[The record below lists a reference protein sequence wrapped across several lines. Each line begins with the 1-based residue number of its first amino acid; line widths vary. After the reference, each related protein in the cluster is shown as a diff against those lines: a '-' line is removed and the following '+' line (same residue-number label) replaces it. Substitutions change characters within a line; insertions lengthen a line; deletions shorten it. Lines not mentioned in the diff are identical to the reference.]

1 MKRFLAIAATALLMN
16 VSLANAQ
23 APTPLCTP
31 GVSPT
36 SGQPT
41 CVPVNAANPLPISG
55 SFSATLTGFLSNNV
69 FATLTA
75 TGSTSAS
82 TALPAGATS
91 VRITNNGTTVVS
103 CTMATGAATGLVS
116 NILVQSGSSVSR
128 VVGTFDHIAC
138 IDQTG
143 SVSNP
148 VVIEGGSGLGND
160 SSGGSG
166 GGGGSVTQ
174 GTVPWVTSPG
184 ILSPTLTAWSTGV
197 NTTQTLM
204 PSGGWPAFILSLKES
219 SGVTA
224 GAIII
229 EGTYDGTFT
238 DNAGAAF
245 PILPSQLMNAALQCS
260 SVSLPFSLITVP
272 AVTPQ
277 LLIFTQGFAQ
287 VRTRVTSNVTGG
299 TVTPTVQLLS
309 LLPYDPSICGSI
321 GAGSN
326 IIGRVGID
334 QTTPGT
340 TNGISIAADSGTV
353 TGLTPV
359 IAGTSA
365 TNVVAKASAG
375 NLLNAY
381 VTSSAAGWIFLIN
394 AASLPGNAT
403 LTVGT
408 ASGNLQGCFELQK
421 GVTDWQGSINYNP
434 GPWEQFSTGIVVAIS
449 STDCPVLT
457 AASTGKYIHATAK

>member
-1 MKRFLAIAATALLMN
+1 MKRFLAIALLLMS

-31 GVSPT
+31 GTSPT

-160 SSGGSG
+160 SGGGGSG
-166 GGGGSVTQ
+166 GGSSITTWAGGTL
-174 GTVPWVTSPG
+174 GAMANYGTSPG
-184 ILSPTLTAWSTGV
+184 AVLAPGV
-197 NTTQTLM
+197 NAFVTNSNANGPVVQASGSPIVFATDQTGPCTGIISVNQTASADLLTSVAKLNICTIILISATAQNISLVEGTGSVCATGIAALIGGTTASLAVAAN
-204 PSGGWPAFILSLKES
+204 SGFSAPAPFPWLKTKTTADHLCLLQ
-219 SGVTA
+219 SGV
-224 GAIII
+224 GNVSGII
-229 EGTYDGTFT
+229 TYLDR
-238 DNAGAAF
+238 
-245 PILPSQLMNAALQCS
+245 S
-260 SVSLPFSLITVP
+260 
-272 AVTPQ
+272 
-277 LLIFTQGFAQ
+277 
-287 VRTRVTSNVTGG
+287 
-299 TVTPTVQLLS
+299 
-309 LLPYDPSICGSI
+309 
-321 GAGSN
+321 
-326 IIGRVGID
+326 
-334 QTTPGT
+334 
-340 TNGISIAADSGTV
+340 
-353 TGLTPV
+353 
-359 IAGTSA
+359 
-365 TNVVAKASAG
+365 
-375 NLLNAY
+375 
-381 VTSSAAGWIFLIN
+381 
-394 AASLPGNAT
+394 
-403 LTVGT
+403 
-408 ASGNLQGCFELQK
+408 
-421 GVTDWQGSINYNP
+421 
-434 GPWEQFSTGIVVAIS
+434 
-449 STDCPVLT
+449 
-457 AASTGKYIHATAK
+457 